1 MNPATW
7 WNERNPRERL
17 ILALAATILVF
28 LLMYLALEPVLQE
41 RSRMQ
46 DSLPQ
51 LRTDLLWMK
60 QNAAKLQSLQPE
72 VGSNEANTVAK
83 VSLSVVQSLVNELS
97 LQGRLKDLDQGP
109 GQSIRIQ
116 FKEITFPELMNFLYR
131 IKSTTAANINSAEIS
146 SAGDQQGVVQAS
158 IDLGG

>member
-7 WNERNPRERL
+7 WNERNPREQL

-60 QNAAKLQSLQPE
+60 QNAAKLKSLQPGA
-72 VGSNEANTVAK
+72 GSNASNTAAK

-97 LQGRLKDLDQGP
+97 LQGRLKDLGQGP

-116 FKEITFPELMNFLYR
+116 FEEITFPELMNFLYR

-146 SAGDQQGVVQAS
+146 SAGDQQGVVHAS
-158 IDLGG
+158 IVLGG